1 MCCCPRKAECE
12 MTHMWYTVAVM
23 KELGL
28 ITQIKVVSMLEAG
41 LNQLTF
47 SQGGRQCL
55 KSLECT
61 H

>member
-1 MCCCPRKAECE
+1 